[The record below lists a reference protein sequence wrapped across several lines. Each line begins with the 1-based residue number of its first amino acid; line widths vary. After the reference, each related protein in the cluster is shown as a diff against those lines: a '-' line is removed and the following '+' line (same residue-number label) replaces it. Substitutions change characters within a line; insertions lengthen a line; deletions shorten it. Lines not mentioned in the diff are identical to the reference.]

1 MLHAFNNAL
10 RVFNSMEMD
19 KLPEYSIWRV
29 MRELNSPEMKKG
41 MAFMVLFLKNLS
53 KS

>member
-1 MLHAFNNAL
+1 
-10 RVFNSMEMD
+10 MEMD